1 MRWSVGLIRPQRGI
15 TIPWQGRHRVA
26 PAQARTLPMPSDLA
40 LYAVILA
47 GGSGTRFWPL
57 SRNARPKQLLA
68 LFDEETLIEKAVA
81 RLDGLIPR
89 ERILVITNAA
99 QLAQTR
105 ATLPQLAEENVIA
118 EPSRRDTAPAITLAA
133 ALVASRDPEA
143 VMVVLPADQLIVDQ
157 ANFRSVLRRAAFAA
171 VNEAAIVTLGIP
183 PDWPCPSYGYIER
196 GERLEHL
203 TSPGE
208 ADIYDVKCFREKPSS
223 EVAAAYLAQGGFSWN
238 AGIFLWTIP
247 TLRRELASH
256 APALACYLDTVM
268 AAADPMQVATE
279 GWEGLEKISIDFA
292 LLEKAERILNLDAAV
307 GWDDVG
313 GWISAAKYLEHDDQN
328 NAHRGPLLAVD
339 SRNNVIFSTA
349 SAPLVALLGVENLI
363 IVQTPDALL
372 VAARDQADQ
381 IKRLVDQLPASLL

>member
-1 MRWSVGLIRPQRGI
+1 
-15 TIPWQGRHRVA
+15 
-26 PAQARTLPMPSDLA
+26 MPSDPA

-57 SRNARPKQLLA
+57 SRNAKPKQLLA

-81 RLDGLIPR
+81 RLDGLIPL
-89 ERILVITNAA
+89 EQILVITNAA
-99 QLAQTR
+99 QLEQTR

-133 ALVASRDPEA
+133 ALVAARDPEA

-157 ANFRSVLRRAAFAA
+157 TNFRRVLRRAASAA
-171 VNEAAIVTLGIP
+171 VSEAAIVTLGIP

-203 TSPGE
+203 TAPGE
-208 ADIYDVKCFREKPSS
+208 ADVYAVKRFREKPSS
-223 EVAAAYLAQGGFSWN
+223 EVATAYLAQGGFSWN

-247 TLRRELASH
+247 TLRRELTQH
-256 APALACYLDTVM
+256 APALASYLNSVM
-268 AAADPMQVATE
+268 ASADPMHAATA
-279 GWEGLEKISIDFA
+279 GWDGLEKISIDFA

-313 GWISAAKYLEHDDQN
+313 GWISAAKYLEHDDLD

-349 SAPLVALLGVENLI
+349 SAPLVALLGVENFI

-372 VAARDQADQ
+372 VAARDRADQ
-381 IKRLVDQLPASLL
+381 IKLLVDQLPANLL